1 MIGTQELVIVLVIAL
16 ILFGPSR
23 LPELGNSVG
32 KAIKS
37 FKQGMDEVTEEPKK
51 EEKKEATEISAKTE
65 DIEKK

>member
-37 FKQGMDEVTEEPKK
+37 FKQGMDEVVEEPKK

-65 DIEKK
+65 DTEKK

>member
-37 FKQGMDEVTEEPKK
+37 FKEGMDEVTQEPKK
-51 EEKKEATEISAKTE
+51 EEKKDATEISAKVE
-65 DIEKK
+65 DSEKK

>member
-1 MIGTQELVIVLVIAL
+1 MIGTQELIIVLVIAL

-65 DIEKK
+65 DTEKK

>member
-65 DIEKK
+65 DTEKK